1 MRDAVEKEIASLKSD
16 VEHIKEDTTEIKQSI
31 AAFVAQS
38 TKISVEME
46 GLRGRLRECEH
57 DIIALKADNKE
68 IKDSTETLKTGFTKL
83 AVYVA
88 LAAGGATLT
97 IDKILGLFR

>member
-1 MRDAVEKEIASLKSD
+1 MEVEIASLKSD

-38 TKISVEME
+38 AKTSVEIE
-46 GLRGRLRECEH
+46 SLRGRMRECEH
-57 DIIALKADNKE
+57 DIIALKAENRE
-68 IKDSTETLKTGFTKL
+68 LKDSDETLKAGFTKL

-97 IDKILGLFR
+97 IDKILGLFK

>member
-1 MRDAVEKEIASLKSD
+1 MEVEIASLKSD

-31 AAFVAQS
+31 AAFVAQAAK
-38 TKISVEME
+38 TSVELE
-46 GLRGRLRECEH
+46 SLRGRVRECEH
-57 DIIALKADNKE
+57 DIIALKAENRE
-68 IKDSTETLKTGFTKL
+68 LKDSNENLKTGFTKL

-97 IDKILGLFR
+97 IDKIIGLFR